1 MSTHDLNI
9 LILAAGKGTRMR
21 SQMAKV
27 LHPIGGIPLAAHPIH
42 LAQSLSPQR
51 IVLIIGHQADA
62 VQAQLDARFG
72 KTTLRYALQ
81 AEQRGTA
88 HAVQCAKEHIIDGPH
103 EILLL
108 CGDVPLLGEDTL
120 REMIRRKEQT
130 NAAIGMITFEAEDPT
145 GYGRIVRDEQGN
157 VQKIQEHKDCNTTE
171 RLIKECNAAIYLVA
185 RDFLLDA
192 LDRIDDQNAQ
202 GEFYLTDIVKLAV
215 QQGRHVEALI
225 VKDAVE
231 VMGVNDRAQLA
242 YLEQEWLHRR
252 QQMLMK
258 QGVTFHLPQTI
269 WLDYDVRIDGDAE
282 IGPHCAFYGATH
294 IGEGA
299 QIGAG
304 VYLKD
309 TIVPAQS
316 TVPARSTRGLG

>member
-1 MSTHDLNI
+1 LSTHDLNV

-21 SQMAKV
+21 SQFAKV
-27 LHPIGGIPLAAHPIH
+27 LHPIGGIPLAAHPVH

-51 IVLIIGHQADA
+51 IVLIIGHQAEA
-62 VQAQLDARFG
+62 VQTQLDARFG
-72 KTTLRYALQ
+72 QGTLRYALQ

-88 HAVQCAKEHIIDGPH
+88 HAVQCAKEHLLDGPR
-103 EILLL
+103 EVLLL

-120 REMIRRKEQT
+120 REMLRRKDQT
-130 NAAIGMITFEAEDPT
+130 NATIGMITFEADDPT
-145 GYGRIVRDEQGN
+145 GYGRIVRDEQGK

-192 LDRIDDQNAQ
+192 LDRIDNHNAQ

-215 QQGRHVEALI
+215 QQHRHVEALI

-242 YLEQEWLHRR
+242 FLEQEWLHRR
-252 QQMLMK
+252 QQALMK
-258 QGVTFHLPQTI
+258 QGVTLHLPQTI
-269 WLDYDVRIDGDAE
+269 WLDYDVRIDCDAE
-282 IGPHCAFYGATH
+282 IGPHCAFYGQTH

-304 VYLKD
+304 VYLKN
-309 TIVPAQS
+309 TNVPAHTALS
-316 TVPARSTRGLG
+316 PRTAHGFA